1 MTSRTANMAFAF
13 TDEQAMILDSAKSF
27 CADKSDIGTV
37 RSLIASDN
45 GYNQQVWSE
54 MVELGW
60 TGIAIPEQYGGSE
73 LGIGSTVALIES
85 MGRHL
90 LSTPYIATTLASQA
104 ILRGGSDQHKT
115 HWLPQVAEGSLG
127 TLALLDNEDWGA
139 ITTSC
144 NLSESGDKLILEG
157 SKLLVSDAA
166 VADFF
171 IVSANHNGAQVLVL
185 VTASSLSPDA
195 LSRKVLIDETKR
207 ACTVNFSGVEVT
219 PNDILPQSETALRD
233 IKLIGALLIAA
244 ESTGTCAATLDTVVS
259 YLTSRIQFGRLI
271 GSYQALKHPTV
282 DILIQMDSARSLI
295 YHAATVISLQPLDQ
309 DAEIACRMAK
319 AQATE
324 ALLFAG
330 DRAIQF
336 HGGMGFTYDCDA
348 QLFLRRALGSQHQ
361 YGDAQHHRLHLA
373 GLLLD

>member
-27 CADKSDIGTV
+27 CADKSDIATV
-37 RSLIASDN
+37 RDLINSDH
-45 GYNQQVWSE
+45 GFNQQVWLE

-60 TGIAIPEQYGGSE
+60 AGIAIPEQYGGSE
-73 LGIGSTVALIES
+73 LGIGSTVALVES

-90 LSTPYIATTLASQA
+90 LSTPFIPTTLASQA
-104 ILRGGSDQHKT
+104 ILRGGSDQHKDQ
-115 HWLPQVAEGSLG
+115 WLPLVAEGSIG

-139 ITTSC
+139 TTTSC
-144 NLSESGDKLILEG
+144 SLSENGDSLILEG

-171 IVSANHNGAQVLVL
+171 IVSANYKGAQVLVL
-185 VTASSLSPDA
+185 VAATSLGSDA

-207 ACTVNFSGVEVT
+207 ACTVNFNGVKLT
-219 PNDILPQSETALRD
+219 PDAILPQSETALRD

-244 ESTGTCAATLDTVVS
+244 ECTGTCAATLDTVVS

-271 GSYQALKHPTV
+271 GSYQSLKHPTV
-282 DILIQMDSARSLI
+282 EMLIQMDSARSLI
-295 YHAATVISLQPLDQ
+295 YHAATVISDQPLDE
-309 DAEIACRMAK
+309 DAEIGCRMAK

-348 QLFLRRALGSQHQ
+348 QLFLRRALGAQHQ

-373 GLLLD
+373 ALLLD